1 MVLKKSIMLLLVT
14 RYGYVEHDVQRLWI
28 QNRAKIRIKNPLL
41 IIICSGIKENSKKH
55 VIFMTKLKI
64 TFKKLNN

>member
-1 MVLKKSIMLLLVT
+1 MVLKKSILLFLVT
-14 RYGYVEHDVQRLWI
+14 RYGYVEHDVQTLWI
-28 QNRAKIRIKNPLL
+28 QNRAKIRINNPLL
-41 IIICSGIKENSKKH
+41 IIICRGIKENSKKH